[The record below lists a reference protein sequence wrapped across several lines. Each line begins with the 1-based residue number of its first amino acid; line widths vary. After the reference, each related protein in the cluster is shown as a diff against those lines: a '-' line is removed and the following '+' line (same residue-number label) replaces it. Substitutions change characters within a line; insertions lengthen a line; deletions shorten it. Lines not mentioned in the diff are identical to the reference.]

1 MIFNLKDITMKNI
14 VFSAGEVEG
23 VIHYCNKILDD
34 AIQHYGEEAQYNKT
48 IEECAELIVAIR
60 QFIDTQ
66 GIKCSSEGVASEIAD
81 VIIMALQA
89 AKMIGIPMVVSEIDR
104 KLDRL
109 NNRIVKENYRLKAD
123 TEDPRLTKIGLPTT

>member
-1 MIFNLKDITMKNI
+1 MLMYLSDIIKSDV
-14 VFSAGEVEG
+14 VFTAGEVEG
-23 VIHYCNKILDD
+23 VIQYCNTILDD
-34 AIQHYGEEAQYNKT
+34 AIKHYGEERQYNKT

-89 AKMIGIPMVVSEIDR
+89 AKMIGIPTVVSEIDR

-109 NNRIVKENYRLKAD
+109 KIRMTKENYRLKA
-123 TEDPRLTKIGLPTT
+123 EDEDSCLATTGLPTT

>member
-1 MIFNLKDITMKNI
+1 MIFNLKDITMQNVI
-14 VFSAGEVEG
+14 FSAGEVEG
-23 VIHYCNKILDD
+23 VIQYCNTILDD
-34 AIQHYGEEAQYNKT
+34 AIKHYGEERQYNKT

-89 AKMIGIPMVVSEIDR
+89 AKMIGVPTVVSEIDR

-109 NNRIVKENYRLKAD
+109 RNRMTKENYRLKAD
-123 TEDPRLTKIGLPTT
+123 DEDSCLATTGLPTT